1 MVHFIWMINTLLDK
15 GENEIE
21 GQDIEGESERGGKR
35 KKKYAASSGTANFA
49 KSTNIKYFVIK
60 QVRGSYHLKYVI
72 RDT

>member
-1 MVHFIWMINTLLDK
+1 MINTLLDK

-21 GQDIEGESERGGKR
+21 GQDIEGESERGEK
-35 KKKYAASSGTANFA
+35 KKKYAASSGKANFA
-49 KSTNIKYFVIK
+49 KSTNLKYFVIK